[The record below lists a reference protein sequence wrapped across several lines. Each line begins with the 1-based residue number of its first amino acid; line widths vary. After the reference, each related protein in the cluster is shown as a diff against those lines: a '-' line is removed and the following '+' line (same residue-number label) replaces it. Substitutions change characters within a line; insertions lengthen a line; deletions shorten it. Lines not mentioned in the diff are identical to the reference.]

1 MAQNEMVFAGSG
13 DYGPTMHNADE
24 TIAALGNEPPLI
36 ADGRSGPPDRR
47 EISARWLSG
56 TFLTG
61 ITSSVLL
68 GFALLAAL
76 DGRDLLATPAQRAS
90 LSGIDSVLGAAEA
103 AKSDRL
109 MASRTVDRGRDRRRM
124 EVSTLTRTGEHDVVR
139 TLPFVQARM
148 QLAAGHTTSR
158 SYPAFDPLEVFTE
171 DGAARVS
178 VNTGIIYGARVES
191 EVSLR
196 TVDFPVNS
204 ADFDE
209 SIGLSADEV
218 EQVVRNTGAILTDG
232 DIQVAALHYVD
243 PLRFGDRFASHTLG
257 PNYNARI
264 VAQNVSY
271 ARREMDN
278 GAAVFAEDIIPVS
291 EEQEIDAIFYAAG
304 YSSADGER
312 MADAFGT
319 LLNST
324 KLPAGS
330 TLRVGIESQGDISRI
345 KRATLYEGRRHRLTI
360 AVNDRDEFVRGEEP
374 EPNPVVQAA
383 LGERP
388 QETARSN
395 LPTIYDGI
403 YRAAFSYGLNSRM
416 TRQVIRMLAADVDF
430 QSRLQPADRL
440 EVLFS
445 RPDADN
451 RATEDSELLF
461 ISATFSGTTRNFYR
475 FQMEDGMVDY
485 FDEDGR
491 SARQFLL
498 RNPVPNGRFTSG
510 FGMRRHPILGYSR
523 MHTGVDWAAPR
534 GTPIISSG
542 NGVVKSAGWSGGYGR
557 QVVIRHGN
565 GYETSYSHMN
575 SIADGVS
582 QGARVRQGQVIG
594 QVGATGLATGNH
606 LHYELYVNG
615 SPVDP
620 MRVRLPNSREL
631 EGDELMVFQSERERI
646 DALLEDEG
654 MPGFTLASSN

>member
-1 MAQNEMVFAGSG
+1 
-13 DYGPTMHNADE
+13 MHHADE

-90 LSGIDSVLGAAEA
+90 LAGIDSVLGTAEA

-109 MASRTVDRGRDRRRM
+109 TASRTVDRGRDRRRM

-139 TLPFVQARM
+139 TLPFVQTRM

-158 SYPAFDPLEVFTE
+158 NYPAFDPLEVFAE
-171 DGAARVS
+171 DGVARVS
-178 VNTGIIYGARVES
+178 ANTGVIYGARVES

-196 TVDFPVNS
+196 TIDFPTNS

-209 SIGLSADEV
+209 SIGLTADEV

-232 DIQVAALHYVD
+232 DIQVAALHYID
-243 PLRFGDRFASHTLG
+243 PLRFGDRFASHALG

-271 ARREMDN
+271 AQREMDQ
-278 GAAVFAEDIIPVS
+278 GAVIFAEDIIPVS

-319 LLNST
+319 LLNGT

-330 TLRVGIESQGDISRI
+330 TLRVGIETQGEISRI
-345 KRATLYEGRRHRLTI
+345 MRATLYEGRRHRLTI
-360 AVNDRDEFVRGEEP
+360 AVNDRNQFVRGEQP
-374 EPNPVVQAA
+374 EPNPVVLAA

-388 QETARSN
+388 QETLRSN
-395 LPTIYDGI
+395 LPTVYDGI
-403 YRAAFSYGLNSRM
+403 YRASFSYGLNSRM
-416 TRQVIRMLAADVDF
+416 TRQIIRMMAADVDF
-430 QSRLQPADRL
+430 QARLQPADRL

-461 ISATFSGTTRNFYR
+461 ISATFGGTTRTFYR
-475 FQMEDGMVDY
+475 FQMEDGTVDY
-485 FDEDGR
+485 FDDEGR

-542 NGVVKSAGWSGGYGR
+542 NGVVQSAGWSGGYGR
-557 QVVIRHGN
+557 QIIIRHTN
-565 GYETSYSHMN
+565 GYETSYSHLHA
-575 SIADGVS
+575 IADGVS

-594 QVGATGLATGNH
+594 YVGATGLATGNH
-606 LHYELYVNG
+606 LHYELHVNG

-631 EGDELMVFQSERERI
+631 DGEELMVFQSERERI
-646 DALLEDEG
+646 DALLEDDG
-654 MPGFTLASSN
+654 MPAFTLASSN